1 MQSYSA
7 VEFDALAEKY
17 ASLNWRLVSKPGG
30 ATVKP
35 DDFYVLYGCAS
46 QSDHLKPTFCCH
58 MECCTLVGWA
68 VTSGG
73 RHPMRGQ
80 GSVHETRRVIIT
92 HRTSKAACVPQRK
105 QF

>member
-35 DDFYVLYGCAS
+35 DDFYVLYGRAPHTGPAHYLLS
-46 QSDHLKPTFCCH
+46 PKK
-58 MECCTLVGWA
+58 CCTPVG
-68 VTSGG
+68 
-73 RHPMRGQ
+73 
-80 GSVHETRRVIIT
+80 
-92 HRTSKAACVPQRK
+92 
-105 QF
+105 

>member
-46 QSDHLKPTFCCH
+46 QSDYLKPTFCCH

-68 VTSGG
+68 VTSGVTTLCAD
-73 RHPMRGQ
+73 RALSRD
-80 GSVHETRRVIIT
+80 T
-92 HRTSKAACVPQRK
+92 ACHHHASN
-105 QF
+105 

>member
-35 DDFYVLYGCAS
+35 DDFYVLYGCAP
-46 QSDHLKPTFCCH
+46 H
-58 MECCTLVGWA
+58 
-68 VTSGG
+68 SGPIEHIVYSPWNAAPQWG
-73 RHPMRGQ
+73 RSGESHT
-80 GSVHETRRVIIT
+80 TRQQAPVSR
-92 HRTSKAACVPQRK
+92 RWM
-105 QF
+105 